1 MATKGEWNTSIK
13 GKTNKDRGEA
23 KPAHVAFPVGT
34 STNYSL
40 MPKSYLSSPLSTN
53 DIVGGLFTY
62 ESNFI
67 FYFEFVTNWVPTIGA
82 VCGKVCIL
90 A

>member
-13 GKTNKDRGEA
+13 GETNKDRRGA

-34 STNYSL
+34 SRNYSL
-40 MPKSYLSSPLSTN
+40 MPRSYLSSPLSTN

-67 FYFEFVTNWVPTIGA
+67 FYFGFVTNCVPTIGA
-82 VCGKVCIL
+82 VCGEVCIL